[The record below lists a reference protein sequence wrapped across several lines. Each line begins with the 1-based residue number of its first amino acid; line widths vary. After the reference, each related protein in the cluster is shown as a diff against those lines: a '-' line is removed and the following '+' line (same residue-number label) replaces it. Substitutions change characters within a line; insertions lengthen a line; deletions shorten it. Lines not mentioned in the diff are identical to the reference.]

1 MSALD
6 KLMESTLAK
15 ETVQSKNIRLVADPN
30 ITVDQIQRVFKEYMD
45 YKKSADAWSLIGPPP
60 GGPKDLTWKT
70 PIHAPWLSKVMG
82 LLFALLEVAPNSKL
96 QSIKVLKALQNLYE
110 ARDLQLPLV
119 GGHHLTTASDKMDRI
134 DFSVRLLLSHL
145 RLLKINIP
153 MKNKICRMLSQTEV
167 LRLGH
172 TLDKMDLPVGYVE
185 EVPSQADQSTPPLA
199 IMDIEEPTPEPT
211 PDSLPSMP
219 SFPMKKCTTSSFTK
233 AKAAKKSASFSSRFP
248 ELPQVFNRILNG
260 GKPGKILDDA
270 MGKPSNILDEAMEF
284 VAPLAKAKVTSPKNM
299 KINKMAVKGNPKP
312 ALIKKK
318 AMKAKATHAKKV
330 RKTTATPNGESLSTS
345 PSLVVPT
352 DTNIHVFHSPQYGSC
367 KMEIYSQK
375 SYIRKK
381 DEGKWKSIIGSCSS
395 KHGEVVRAL
404 VPYVIQG
411 LNVEELYKVRNSL
424 HL

>member
-1 MSALD
+1 
-6 KLMESTLAK
+6 MESTLAK
-15 ETVQSKNIRLVADPN
+15 DTAVPSKNIRLVADPN
-30 ITVDQIQRVFKEYMD
+30 ITVDQIQKVFKEYME

-119 GGHHLTTASDKMDRI
+119 GGNHLTTASDKMDRI

-153 MKNKICRMLSQTEV
+153 MKNKICRMLTQTEV

-172 TLDKMDLPVGYVE
+172 TLDKMDLPLGYVE
-185 EVPSQADQSTPPLA
+185 EAPSQADQSTPPLA

-233 AKAAKKSASFSSRFP
+233 AKKSASFSSSFP
-248 ELPQVFNRILNG
+248 ELPQVFNRVLNG

-270 MGKPSNILDEAMEF
+270 MGKRSNILDEAMEF
-284 VAPLAKAKVTSPKNM
+284 VAPLAKAKVTTPKKNENQQDGSQGQSQASPHQEEGNEGQSKAC
-299 KINKMAVKGNPKP
+299 KKGP
-312 ALIKKK
+312 
-318 AMKAKATHAKKV
+318 
-330 RKTTATPNGESLSTS
+330 E
-345 PSLVVPT
+345 
-352 DTNIHVFHSPQYGSC
+352 DHSN
-367 KMEIYSQK
+367 SQ
-375 SYIRKK
+375 
-381 DEGKWKSIIGSCSS
+381 W
-395 KHGEVVRAL
+395 
-404 VPYVIQG
+404 
-411 LNVEELYKVRNSL
+411 
-424 HL
+424 